1 MLTTHDLSVPR
12 RAPASTALTDRQ
24 LHETLFLTPDATVP
38 DGSVTVAMFL
48 GEADLL
54 TRQLPACRFLAL
66 PSRNRLAVAT
76 GFAAAQIMGIPAL
89 MTAERT
95 LHGLEHLIQSY
106 PGTTLLL
113 SSSDTDIIDLARQ
126 QGWTFVVWDMS
137 GASLW
142 TRSPHDI
149 PDDRIAAIAFTSGST
164 GNPVAH
170 TKQWRA
176 LVDRSRAIGNRF
188 ALPTETDAPCNIVAP
203 VPSQHM
209 YGFELSVLLPLH
221 AKAAIWC
228 GPAFYPADI
237 TRALERIPAPRMLVC
252 TPLHMRAMQDAAL
265 PVPPLSRTISAT
277 APLSPLLAGGFET
290 RFGTEVHEIYG
301 ATEIGSFATRRT
313 VAGDNW
319 YLLDGVNLKAAG
331 SMEAGQGGIEID
343 QPVAQAPF
351 CPDTPLADI
360 VALLPD
366 RSFRLIGR
374 QADMIK
380 RGGKRASLA
389 GLSRILSEL
398 PGVEDGTFYLPSYL
412 PSGKTDDASNLE
424 AKLIALVVA
433 PSCSVTTIMEGLR
446 TRIDPAFLPRRVV
459 IVEALPRN
467 ALGKLP
473 RNAIE
478 DLLHR
483 MNTIAS

>member
-1 MLTTHDLSVPR
+1 MLTTHALSVTR

-24 LHETLFLTPDATVP
+24 PHETLFLTPDGAVP
-38 DGSVTVAMFL
+38 NGAITVAMFL

-106 PGTTLLL
+106 PGTALLL
-113 SSSDTDIIDLARQ
+113 SSSDTDLIDLARQ
-126 QGWTFVVWDMS
+126 QGWTFVIWDMS
-137 GASLW
+137 GASVW
-142 TRSPHDI
+142 SRPPHDI

-170 TKQWRA
+170 TKRWRA
-176 LVDRSRAIGNRF
+176 LVERSRAIGTRF
-188 ALPTETDAPCNIVAP
+188 ALPTETDAPCHIVAP

-209 YGFELSVLLPLH
+209 YGFELSILLPLH
-221 AKAAIWC
+221 TKAAIWC

-237 TRALERIPAPRMLVC
+237 THALERIPAPRMLVC

-265 PVPPLSRTISAT
+265 PAPPLLRTISAT
-277 APLSPLLAGGFET
+277 APLSPPLASGFEA

-313 VAGDNW
+313 VAEDKW
-319 YLLDGVNLKAAG
+319 HLLDGVSLEAAG
-331 SMEAGQGGIEID
+331 GSGAGQDGIEID

-351 CPDTPLADI
+351 CPDTRLADI

-366 RSFRLIGR
+366 RSFRLLGR

-389 GLSRILSEL
+389 GLSHILSEL
-398 PGVEDGTFYLPSYL
+398 PGVEDGTFYLPFH
-412 PSGKTDDASNLE
+412 KADDANNPE

-433 PSCSVTTIMEGLR
+433 PGCSVTTIMEGLR
-446 TRIDPAFLPRRVV
+446 ARIDPAFLPRRVV
-459 IVEALPRN
+459 KVEALPRN

-478 DLLHR
+478 DMLHR
-483 MNTIAS
+483 MNTIAF